1 MKKTV
6 FLFILSFSVSFAQQN
21 TLPFAEIGP
30 YSEDFTAETAVAR
43 MIEGLG
49 FRYYWGTDSLRA
61 EDLAY
66 KPSSDSRSTMD
77 LLEHIYGLTEM
88 VIYTFEGK
96 EYPTG
101 THYNLTFE
109 AFRSGTLM
117 NLKKIHNL
125 LMNGSTISELSVKIN
140 YNGQT
145 MIFPFWNAING
156 PISDAIWH
164 TGQVV
169 SNRRASGNPFNGKAQ
184 VFLGKLME

>member
-1 MKKTV
+1 MGYG
-6 FLFILSFSVSFAQQN
+6 VSFAQQD
-21 TLPFAEIGP
+21 TLPFSEIGP
-30 YSEDFTAETAVAR
+30 YSENFTAETVVGR
-43 MIEGLG
+43 MIAGLG

-66 KPSSDSRSTMD
+66 KPSSDSRSTLD

-109 AFRSGTLM
+109 AYRSGTLM
-117 NLKKIHNL
+117 NLKKIHDL
-125 LMNGSTISELSVKIN
+125 LISGSTISKLSVKIN

-145 MIFPFWNAING
+145 MEFPFWNAING

>member
-1 MKKTV
+1 MKKIIV
-6 FLFILSFSVSFAQQN
+6 FLLIGYGVSFAQQN
-21 TLPFAEIGP
+21 PLPFAEIGP
-30 YSEDFTAETAVAR
+30 YSENFTAETVVAR
-43 MIEGLG
+43 MIAGLG

-66 KPSSDSRSTMD
+66 KPSSDSRSTLD

-109 AFRSGTLM
+109 AYRSGTLM
-117 NLKKIHNL
+117 NLKKIHDL
-125 LMNGSTISELSVKIN
+125 LISGSTISKLSVKIN

-145 MIFPFWNAING
+145 MEFPFWNAING

>member
-1 MKKTV
+1 MKKIIV
-6 FLFILSFSVSFAQQN
+6 FLLMGYGVSFAQQD
-21 TLPFAEIGP
+21 TLPFSEIGP
-30 YSEDFTAETAVAR
+30 YSENFTAETVVGR
-43 MIEGLG
+43 MIAGLG

-66 KPSSDSRSTMD
+66 KPSSDSRSTLD

-109 AFRSGTLM
+109 AYRSGTLM
-117 NLKKIHNL
+117 NLKKIHDL
-125 LMNGSTISELSVKIN
+125 LISGSTISKLSVKIN

-145 MIFPFWNAING
+145 MVFPFWNAING

>member
-1 MKKTV
+1 MKKIIV
-6 FLFILSFSVSFAQQN
+6 FLLMGYGFSFAQQN
-21 TLPFAEIGP
+21 PLPFAEIGP
-30 YSEDFTAETAVAR
+30 YSENFTAETVVAR
-43 MIEGLG
+43 MIAGLG

-66 KPSSDSRSTMD
+66 KPSSDSRSTLD

-109 AFRSGTLM
+109 AYRSGTLI
-117 NLKKIHNL
+117 NLKKIHDL
-125 LMNGSTISELSVKIN
+125 LISGSTISKLSVKIN

-145 MIFPFWNAING
+145 MEFPFWNAING